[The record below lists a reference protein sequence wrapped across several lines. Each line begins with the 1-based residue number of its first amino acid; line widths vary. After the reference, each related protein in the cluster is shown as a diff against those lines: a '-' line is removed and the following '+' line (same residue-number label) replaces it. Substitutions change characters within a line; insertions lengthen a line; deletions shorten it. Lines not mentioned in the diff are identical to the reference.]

1 MTLNLIKLA
10 VGVEDV
16 DHLQE
21 IQTRRL
27 NVAAGVS
34 NEDSNKAQLFHITR
48 NKPRRLA
55 ELVGGGSMYWVI
67 KGFVRA
73 RQRVLGAEDG
83 IEGKTRSGCG
93 LVLDPTL
100 VQTQMV
106 PWKPFQGWRY
116 LEGDNAPVD
125 VMADSPELDMPPEM
139 AAELRNLGLL

>member
-27 NVAAGVS
+27 KAAALRLK
-34 NEDSNKAQLFHITR
+34 ETRLFHITR

-55 ELVGGGSMYWVI
+55 ELIEGGSMYWVV

-73 RQRVLGAEDG
+73 RQCILGAEDG
-83 IEGKTRSGCG
+83 IEGETRSGCG
-93 LVLDPTL
+93 LVLDPIL
-100 VQTQMV
+100 VRTQMM

-116 LEGDNAPVD
+116 LEGENVPIDARPD
-125 VMADSPELDMPPEM
+125 APELELPAEM
-139 AAELRNLGLL
+139 VAELRNLGLL

>member
-27 NVAAGVS
+27 KAAALRS
-34 NEDSNKAQLFHITR
+34 KETKLFHITR
-48 NKPRRLA
+48 NKPRRMA
-55 ELVGGGSMYWVI
+55 ELIEGGSMYWVI

-73 RQRVLGAEDG
+73 RQCILGVEDG
-83 IEGKTRSGCG
+83 IEGETRSGCG
-93 LVLDPTL
+93 LVLEPIL
-100 VQTQMV
+100 VLTQMMT
-106 PWKPFQGWRY
+106 WKPFQGWRY
-116 LEGDNAPVD
+116 LEGENAPVD
-125 VMADSPELDMPPEM
+125 VNSDASEVELPAEM

>member
-21 IQTRRL
+21 LQTRRL
-27 NVAAGVS
+27 KAAALRS
-34 NEDSNKAQLFHITR
+34 KETKLFHITR
-48 NKPRRLA
+48 NKPRRMA
-55 ELVGGGSMYWVI
+55 ELIKGGSMYWVI

-73 RQRVLGAEDG
+73 RQCILGVEDG
-83 IEGKTRSGCG
+83 IEGETRSGCG
-93 LVLDPTL
+93 LVIDPIL
-100 VQTQMV
+100 LRTQMM

-125 VMADSPELDMPPEM
+125 ISSDAPEVELPAEM

>member
-27 NVAAGVS
+27 KAAALRS
-34 NEDSNKAQLFHITR
+34 KETKLFHITR
-48 NKPRRLA
+48 NKPRRMA
-55 ELVGGGSMYWVI
+55 ELIEGGSMYWVI

-73 RQRVLGAEDG
+73 RQCILGVEDG
-83 IEGKTRSGCG
+83 IEGETRSGCG
-93 LVLDPTL
+93 LVLEPIL
-100 VQTQMV
+100 VRTQMM

-116 LEGDNAPVD
+116 LEGENAPVD
-125 VMADSPELDMPPEM
+125 VNSDASEVELPAEM

>member
-27 NVAAGVS
+27 KAAALRS
-34 NEDSNKAQLFHITR
+34 KETKLFHITR
-48 NKPRRLA
+48 NKPRRMA
-55 ELVGGGSMYWVI
+55 ELIEGGSMYWVI

-73 RQRVLGAEDG
+73 RQCILGVEDG
-83 IEGKTRSGCG
+83 IEGETRSGCG
-93 LVLDPTL
+93 LVLEPIL
-100 VQTQMV
+100 VRTQMML
-106 PWKPFQGWRY
+106 WKPFQGWRY
-116 LEGDNAPVD
+116 LEGENAPVD
-125 VMADSPELDMPPEM
+125 VNSDASEVELPAEM

>member
-27 NVAAGVS
+27 KAAALQS
-34 NEDSNKAQLFHITR
+34 KETKLFHITR
-48 NKPRRLA
+48 NKPRRMT
-55 ELVGGGSMYWVI
+55 ELIEGGSMYWVI

-73 RQRVLGAEDG
+73 RQQILGVEDG
-83 IEGKTRSGCG
+83 IEGETRSGCG
-93 LVLDPTL
+93 LVLDPIL
-100 VQTQMV
+100 VRTQMV

-116 LEGDNAPVD
+116 LDGDNAP
-125 VMADSPELDMPPEM
+125 ADISSDAPELDLPAEM